1 MTIINTYT
9 AFTLLIPGLVCLFI
23 GAILF
28 TFSITKVFSDS
39 NLGKAE
45 NIIVAI
51 VIISIIIFFA
61 GIIIISTSETQYS
74 QIIIDDN
81 ISISEVQE
89 KYEIIDQK
97 GISYIVKEIESKG
110 E

>member
-1 MTIINTYT
+1 MTIINTYVT
-9 AFTLLIPGLVCLFI
+9 FTLLIPGLICLFI

-28 TFSITKVFSDS
+28 TFGITSD
-39 NLGKAE
+39 LGNGSFA
-45 NIIVAI
+45 VAI
-51 VIISIIIFFA
+51 IGMIMFFA
-61 GIIIISTSETQYS
+61 SIVMIFASETEYS

-97 GISYIVKEIESKG
+97 GISYIVKEIEPKG
-110 E
+110 EWIWKG